1 MPGAYQAVYDSWL
14 ADPCAFWAE
23 AAAEVQ
29 WYEPW
34 TTVLDDTRPPFYR
47 WFAGGQLNSCYNAL
61 DYHVENGRAEQAA
74 LIHDSPVTETIRQYS
89 YRQLQ
94 DEVALLAG
102 ALVLKGVEKG
112 DRVIIYMPMVPET
125 VMAMLA
131 CARIGAIHSVVFG
144 GFAADELAT
153 RIDDAKPKMI
163 LSASCGIEVT
173 RIVEYKPLLDRA
185 IESAQCKPETCLIL
199 QRPQAVASLVDGRDY
214 DWQGALA
221 AAQPVP
227 CVPLE
232 ATDPLYILY
241 TSGTTGVPKGVV
253 RDNGGHLVALKWSMK
268 NIYGAQPGDVFWSA
282 SDVGWIVGHSYIVYA
297 PLFHGCTT
305 VLYEGKPVG
314 TPDPGAFWRVIS
326 QHKVNVLF
334 TAPTAF
340 RAIKREDP
348 DGEFIKRH
356 ELDHLRALFLAGERC
371 DPDTLVWAQ
380 ERIGVPVIDHWWQ
393 TESGWPIAANPI
405 GIEMLPIKPGSAAVA
420 VPGHDV
426 RVLLDDG
433 SEAAENEVGTVVVK
447 LPLPP
452 GWLFTLWNQGEHF
465 QKSYLSAFDGYYL
478 TADAGFKDED
488 GYLSIMGRTD
498 DIINV
503 AGHRLST
510 GGMEE
515 VLAAHADVA
524 ECAVLGVRD
533 DLKGEIP
540 VGLVV
545 FKAGMTRTRHEI
557 IGELVTMV
565 REGIGPVAAFKKVAV
580 VAQLPKTRS
589 GKILRGTIK
598 SIADSKPYRMPA
610 TIDDPAVLQL
620 MEEAMA
626 SLGFGA
632 SETFR
637 ALVVTEKEPKTFV
650 RNIETRSTADLPA
663 GDVLIRVHYSS
674 LNYKDA
680 MSASGIPGV
689 TRRYPHTPGI
699 DVAGVVARSNC
710 EAFAVGDEVVAI
722 GNDLGMNTAGGFGE
736 YVRVPASWVVQLPKT
751 LTAHEAMT
759 CGTAGFTAAM
769 CVDKIVAHGITPE
782 DGDILVTGATGGV
795 GSFAVALLAKLGY
808 KVVAATGK
816 SESAGDYLLG
826 LGAERLISREEATD
840 GSGRPLLRSLWAGV
854 VDCVG
859 DVMLASALKATKRNA
874 VVAICGLVA
883 SADLHT
889 TVLPFILR
897 GVTMVGVDSADLS
910 LEERQRIWQLLAH
923 EWKLDTS
930 AMLAREVTLEE
941 LEPEIDRILQGGQTG
956 RVVVRLK

>member
-1 MPGAYQAVYDSWL
+1 MPGAYQAVYQSWVE
-14 ADPCAFWAE
+14 DPQAFWAR
-23 AAAEVQ
+23 AAADVQ

-34 TTVLDDTRPPFYR
+34 TKVLDDARPPFYR
-47 WFAGGQLNSCYNAL
+47 WFTGGKLNSCYNAL
-61 DYHVENGRAEQAA
+61 DYHVENGRAEQPA
-74 LIHDSPVTETIRQYS
+74 LIYDSPVTDTITQYS
-89 YRQLQ
+89 YRQLR
-94 DEVALLAG
+94 DEVARLAG
-102 ALVLKGVEKG
+102 ALLQNGVEKG

-153 RIDDAKPKMI
+153 RIDDAKPKLI
-163 LSASCGIEVT
+163 LSASCGIEVK
-173 RIVEYKPLLDRA
+173 RVVEYKPLLDRA
-185 IESAQCKPETCLIL
+185 IESAQFKPDRCLIL
-199 QRPQAVASLVDGRDY
+199 QRPQAAAGLVPGRDY
-214 DWQGALA
+214 DWQEALS

-227 CVPLE
+227 CVPLA

-241 TSGTTGVPKGVV
+241 TSGTTGIPKGVV

-268 NIYGAQPGDVFWSA
+268 HIYGAEPGDVFWAA

-305 VLYEGKPVG
+305 ILYEGKPVG

-326 QHKVNVLF
+326 QHGVNVLF
-334 TAPTAF
+334 TAPTAL
-340 RAIKREDP
+340 RAIRRDDP
-348 DGEFIKRH
+348 EGEFIKRH
-356 ELDHLRALFLAGERC
+356 DLGQFRALFLAGERC
-371 DPDTLVWAQ
+371 DPDTLIWAQ
-380 ERIGVPVIDHWWQ
+380 EKLGVPVIDHWWQ

-405 GIEMLPIKPGSAAVA
+405 GIEMLPIKPGSTAVA
-420 VPGHDV
+420 MPGHDV

-433 SEAAENEVGTVVVK
+433 SEAADNEVGTVVVK

-452 GWLFTLWNQGEHF
+452 GWLPTLWNKDEHF
-465 QKSYLSAFDGYYL
+465 QQSYLSAFDGYYL

-510 GGMEE
+510 GAMEE

-545 FKAGMTRTRHEI
+545 LKAGVTRDRDEI
-557 IGELVTMV
+557 VGELVSMV
-565 REGIGPVAAFKKVAV
+565 RERIGPVAAFKKAAV
-580 VAQLPKTRS
+580 VTQLPKTRS

-598 SIADSKPYRMPA
+598 SIADNTPYRLPA
-610 TIDDPAVLQL
+610 TIDDPAVLQQ

-632 SETFR
+632 SQTFR
-637 ALVVTEKEPKTFV
+637 ALVITEKEPKTFV
-650 RNIETRSTADLPA
+650 RTIETRSTADLPA

-680 MSASGIPGV
+680 LSASGIAGV
-689 TRRYPHTPGI
+689 TRSYPHTPGI
-699 DVAGVVARSNC
+699 DAAGVVARSNC
-710 EAFAVGDEVVAI
+710 EAFTMGDEVVTI

-736 YVRVPASWVVQLPKT
+736 YVRVPASWVVQLPKS

-759 CGTAGFTAAM
+759 YGTAGFTAAM
-769 CVDKIVAHGITPE
+769 SVDKIVAHGVKPE
-782 DGDILVTGATGGV
+782 DGEILVTGATGGV
-795 GSFAVALLAKLGY
+795 GSFAVALLAQLGY
-808 KVVAATGK
+808 TVVAATGK
-816 SESAGDYLLG
+816 SESAADYLLG
-826 LGAERLISREEATD
+826 LGADTLMSRDEATD
-840 GSGRPLLRSLWAGV
+840 ESGRPLLKSRWSGV

-859 DVMLASALKATKRNA
+859 GVMLASALKATERDA
-874 VVAICGLVA
+874 VVVICGLVA

-897 GVTMVGVDSADLS
+897 GVTMIGIDSAQIPPQ
-910 LEERQRIWQLLAH
+910 ERQRIWQLLAQ
-923 EWKLDTS
+923 EWRLDTS
-930 AMLAREVTLEE
+930 AVLAREVSLDD
-941 LEPEIDRILQGGQTG
+941 LEPEIDRMLQGEQTG